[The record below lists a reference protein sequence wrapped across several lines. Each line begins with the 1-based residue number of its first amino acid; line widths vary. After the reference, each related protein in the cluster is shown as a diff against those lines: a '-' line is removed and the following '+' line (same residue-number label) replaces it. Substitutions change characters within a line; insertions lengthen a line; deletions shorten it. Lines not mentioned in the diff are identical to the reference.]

1 MSKYITG
8 STDKDY
14 SEYLPGGQESFSHN
28 YDIHD
33 VAFGLDLGEARDY
46 SALSIVRRTIKV
58 DRQRSGAVVPDE
70 LKYCAPVY
78 QLIYL
83 KRWPLHISYSKDVV
97 QDVKKMLQEGWPGE
111 EKKPYLV
118 LDYTG
123 VGRAVL
129 DIFRQVGMSPIGIHT
144 SNGDRVHWIPGGY
157 SVPKR
162 DLIGVLTSVFQ
173 RGEIQIPAKLP
184 DLKILMAEL
193 ANFKIKVTAK
203 GNDTYEHAK
212 STGHDDTVISLAL
225 ALFYLYNLR
234 PKANSRHS
242 MIRKIQAIDN

>member
-1 MSKYITG
+1 MAKFITG
-8 STDKDY
+8 FTDKDY
-14 SEYLPGGQESFSHN
+14 GEFLPGGQESFCHN

-58 DRQRSGAVVPDE
+58 DQQRSGAVVPDE
-70 LKYCAPVY
+70 LKYSPPVY

-97 QDVKKMLQEGWPGE
+97 QDVKRILEEGWPGE
-111 EKKPYLV
+111 EHKPYLV
-118 LDYTG
+118 LDYSG

-129 DIFRQVGMSPIGIHT
+129 DIFRQAGMSPIGIHT
-144 SNGDRVHWIPGGY
+144 SSGDRMHWIPGGF

-162 DLIGVLTSVFQ
+162 DLIGVLTAAFQ
-173 RGEIQIPAKLP
+173 RNEIQIPAKLP
-184 DLKILMAEL
+184 DKKILLAEL

-225 ALFYLYNLR
+225 ALYYLSLLR
-234 PKANSRHS
+234 TRADSRHS
-242 MIRKIQAIDN
+242 MIRKV

>member
-1 MSKYITG
+1 MGKLLTG
-8 STDKDY
+8 FTDQDY
-14 SEYLPGGQESFSHN
+14 SEYLPGGQESFCHN

-33 VAFGLDLGEARDY
+33 IAFGLDLGEARDY

-58 DRQRSGAVVPDE
+58 DKQRSGAVVPDE
-70 LKYCAPVY
+70 LKYSPPVY
-78 QLIYL
+78 QLIFL

-97 QDVKKMLQEGWPGE
+97 QDVKKILQEGWPGE
-111 EKKPYLV
+111 ENKPYLV
-118 LDYTG
+118 LDYSG

-129 DIFRQVGMSPIGIHT
+129 DIFRQAGMSPIGIHT
-144 SNGDRVHWIPGGY
+144 SSGDRTHWIPGGF

-162 DLIGVLTSVFQ
+162 DLIGVLTAAFQ
-173 RGEIQIPAKLP
+173 RNEIQIPAQLP
-184 DLKILMAEL
+184 DKKILMAEL

-225 ALFYLYNLR
+225 ALYYLSLLR
-234 PKANSRHS
+234 TRADSRHS
-242 MIRKIQAIDN
+242 MIRKL